1 MKQCVGYMLEF
12 LILTPGQH
20 RLVITCRTSAT
31 VCLHTADVTWFLNEG
46 LSQALVCSWS
56 IIVSVS
62 NSSYIK
68 HSLWALCDLY
78 LNVEGWRIVFNQLST
93 AFIPDTGRVHSLLIF
108 FYFFFLTANLPVC
121 TASRITVQYVF
132 NLGKGPCANYL
143 EGSIQKR
150 VDGSL
155 SSVSAAGSDLDERP
169 VFYLFIS

>member
-1 MKQCVGYMLEF
+1 M
-12 LILTPGQH
+12 
-20 RLVITCRTSAT
+20 
-31 VCLHTADVTWFLNEG
+31 
-46 LSQALVCSWS
+46 VCSWS

-93 AFIPDTGRVHSLLIF
+93 AFIPDTGRVHSLF
-108 FYFFFLTANLPVC
+108 FFFFFLFFLKKTANLPVC

-155 SSVSAAGSDLDERP
+155 SSVSAAGPDLDERP